1 MKMQND
7 KRKNLIMKTLG
18 KNVKKLRG
26 EKSQF
31 LMASENDISI
41 SIISTVERRI
51 KDPQLTTLFKIAEAL
66 NIKTSDLIK
75 LVEEQLPKG
84 FSLIEK

>member
-41 SIISTVERRI
+41 SIISTVERGI

>member
-1 MKMQND
+1 MQND

-18 KNVKKLRG
+18 KNVRKLRG

-41 SIISTVERRI
+41 SIISTVERGI

>member
-1 MKMQND
+1 MRMQND

-41 SIISTVERRI
+41 SIISTVERGI

>member
-1 MKMQND
+1 
-7 KRKNLIMKTLG
+7 
-18 KNVKKLRG
+18 
-26 EKSQF
+26 
-31 LMASENDISI
+31 MASENDISI
-41 SIISTVERRI
+41 SIISTVERGI

>member
-1 MKMQND
+1 MEMQND

-18 KNVKKLRG
+18 KNVRKLRG

-41 SIISTVERRI
+41 SIISTVERGI

>member
-1 MKMQND
+1 MQND

-41 SIISTVERRI
+41 SIISTVERGI

-75 LVEEQLPKG
+75 LVEEQLPNG
-84 FSLIEK
+84 FSLIDK

>member
-1 MKMQND
+1 MEMQND

-41 SIISTVERRI
+41 SIISTVERGI

-66 NIKTSDLIK
+66 NIKASDLIK

>member
-1 MKMQND
+1 MQND

-41 SIISTVERRI
+41 SIISTVERGI

>member
-18 KNVKKLRG
+18 KNVRKLRG

-41 SIISTVERRI
+41 SIISTVERGI